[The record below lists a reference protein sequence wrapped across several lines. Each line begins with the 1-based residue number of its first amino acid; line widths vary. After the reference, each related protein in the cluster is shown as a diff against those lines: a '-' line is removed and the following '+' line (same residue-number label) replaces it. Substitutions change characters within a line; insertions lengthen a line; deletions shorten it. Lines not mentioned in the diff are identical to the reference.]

1 MKTLK
6 YLFFGIACLTLIM
19 SCKTEKKETTT
30 NEAQTESES
39 TERTGQA
46 FIEDDGSTT
55 VLSIA
60 IGSKDHSTLVAAVQA
75 AQLENALV
83 LSYLCLKIFA
93 VTKLQFRRA
102 GIRYKIRISIL
113 KNIIIKSF

>member
-46 FIEDDGSTT
+46 FIEDDGT
-55 VLSIA
+55 
-60 IGSKDHSTLVAAVQA
+60 Q
-75 AQLENALV
+75 
-83 LSYLCLKIFA
+83 
-93 VTKLQFRRA
+93 
-102 GIRYKIRISIL
+102 RY
-113 KNIIIKSF
+113 

>member
-93 VTKLQFRRA
+93 VTKLQFR
-102 GIRYKIRISIL
+102 
-113 KNIIIKSF
+113 SF

>member
-39 TERTGQA
+39 TESQA

-93 VTKLQFRRA
+93 VTKLQFR
-102 GIRYKIRISIL
+102 
-113 KNIIIKSF
+113 SF